1 MLWISVTVSVT
12 FIIFSLCF
20 LATSSVVFSCCF
32 SLVFFSTFDLSSFL
46 DSTFSLASDF
56 LSSLGLSSKLSKA
69 SLSAFTSLSISSWL
83 ISKSSNVFS
92 ARDKIRL
99 SFSADFSV
107 FLLISAFLILATK
120 SSNSFLLTSILA
132 VDAPTVSLAVI
143 FSILLLLELCV
154 FFSFSSV
161 DIAAFEFSSPTL
173 FFSCLATVSKPLT
186 SPAYVTC
193 GPLTFTAPTT
203 KNREQPKRICLP
215 FLTIRQFFCWSPC
228 LLNNI
233 FFLLLSIFTL
243 RVYNKFI
250 IYSIL
255 YNFNTFTLI

>member
-1 MLWISVTVSVT
+1 M
-12 FIIFSLCF
+12 CF
-20 LATSSVVFSCCF
+20 LATFSVVFSCCF
-32 SLVFFSTFDLSSFL
+32 SLLLFSRSDFSSFL
-46 DSTFSLASDF
+46 DSEAFSFWD
-56 LSSLGLSSKLSKA
+56 LSSNFSNT
-69 SLSAFTSLSISSWL
+69 SLRAFTTLSISSWV

-99 SFSADFSV
+99 SFSVDFSV
-107 FLLISAFLILATK
+107 FLLISTFLILATK
-120 SSNSFLLTSILA
+120 SSNSFLLTSFLETSILA

-186 SPAYVTC
+186 SSAYVTC

-233 FFLLLSIFTL
+233 FFLLLYYIHT
-243 RVYNKFI
+243 
-250 IYSIL
+250 
-255 YNFNTFTLI
+255 

>member
-1 MLWISVTVSVT
+1 MV
-12 FIIFSLCF
+12 IFSLCF
-20 LATSSVVFSCCF
+20 LATSSVVFSWCF
-32 SLVFFSTFDLSSFL
+32 SLVFFSTFDFSSFL

-120 SSNSFLLTSILA
+120 SSNSFLSINT
-132 VDAPTVSLAVI
+132 PTVSLAVI
-143 FSILLLLELCV
+143 FSVLLLPELCV
-154 FFSFSSV
+154 CFSFSSV
-161 DIAAFEFSSPTL
+161 GIVAFKFSSPTL
-173 FFSCLATVSKPLT
+173 LFFSCLDTVSKPLM

-193 GPLTFTAPTT
+193 GPLIFTAPTT
-203 KNREQPKRICLP
+203 KNSEQPKRMCLP

-233 FFLLLSIFTL
+233 FFLLL
-243 RVYNKFI
+243 
-250 IYSIL
+250 YSHLKYIV
-255 YNFNTFTLI
+255 N